1 LGDRRLGVGGEGRF
15 DLDRD
20 VTVMGFGLLP
30 DGPEEITGS
39 GDVAQSEAE
48 EDALD
53 VVLGAG
59 GDLFVVGV
67 PVRERL
73 LEDARVGGDAD
84 DGVLIDGPRER
95 AGFDQVA

>member
-1 LGDRRLGVGGEGRF
+1 MGDRRLGVGGEGRF

-20 VTVMGFGLLP
+20 VAVMGFGLIP
-30 DGPEEITGS
+30 DGPEQIAGS

-67 PVRERL
+67 PVREGF

-84 DGVLIDGPRER
+84 DGVLLDGLRES
-95 AGFDQVA
+95 A